1 MVSTVTI
8 VSSLNDDDPLIVS
21 LIAEMQTE
29 QKKIEVSTKHL
40 NNVSKVIDTIT
51 EAVDVGTKLAA
62 KFL

>member
-8 VSSLNDDDPLIVS
+8 VSSLNDDDPQIVS

>member
-8 VSSLNDDDPLIVS
+8 VSSLNDDDPQIVS

-51 EAVDVGTKLAA
+51 EAVDVGTTLAA

>member
-1 MVSTVTI
+1 
-8 VSSLNDDDPLIVS
+8 
-21 LIAEMQTE
+21 MQTE

-40 NNVSKVIDTIT
+40 NNFSKVIDTIT